1 MPPARTQQERRDGTR
16 RALLDAAVESL
27 IEVGFAR
34 TTTLEVQKRAGVSR
48 GALLHHFPSK
58 AVLLTAAIDHLA
70 EMRGRELKSR
80 AATLPSGGERTHA
93 VLDLL
98 WECFGGALFQVAVE
112 LRAAAR
118 TDAELRTAL
127 TAAERALRD
136 RIVAQSRSLFGAAL
150 AEQPGFERAID
161 LSLQLMIGLAMTAML
176 HDGHGGGAATL
187 AAAGSARVS
196 DLIDDWK
203 RLFPAI
209 VAGSSP
215 AAASAP
221 SPCSSSPS
229 PDPAVAPL
237 PPLSSGDS

>member
-1 MPPARTQQERRDGTR
+1 MSPPDRPSRTQQERRDSTR

-80 AATLPSGGERTHA
+80 ATSLPGGGERVDA

-118 TDAELRTAL
+118 TDAELRGVL
-127 TAAERALRD
+127 TVAERALRD
-136 RIVAQSRSLFGAAL
+136 RIVQQSRALFGPAL
-150 AEQPGFERAID
+150 GDQPGFDRAID
-161 LSLQLMIGLAMTAML
+161 LTLQLMIGLAMTAML
-176 HDGHGGGAATL
+176 HSADPADAAAT
-187 AAAGSARVS
+187 GQARVI
-196 DLIDDWK
+196 DLIADWK
-203 RLFPAI
+203 RLFPSV
-209 VAGSSP
+209 VAQASSASSGSSP
-215 AAASAP
+215 LP
-221 SPCSSSPS
+221 SPLPLHPLSLSSSFDAGES
-229 PDPAVAPL
+229 
-237 PPLSSGDS
+237 